1 MTQTS
6 NQNHEN
12 RKTPPVSVKEAGGS
26 DNTAMGS
33 RFRELLG
40 ILRRHDLVRGL
51 TPEKLRHAK
60 RDMCILH
67 PLPRV
72 NEIAYDVDDNP
83 KAYYFQQA
91 QNGLYAREAILCDV
105 LGITLEDVKNDILL

>member
-40 ILRRHDLVRGL
+40 ILRRHDLV
-51 TPEKLRHAK
+51 
-60 RDMCILH
+60 
-67 PLPRV
+67 
-72 NEIAYDVDDNP
+72 
-83 KAYYFQQA
+83 
-91 QNGLYAREAILCDV
+91 EA
-105 LGITLEDVKNDILL
+105 